1 MLDIVMHKA
10 LKEGATHLDS
20 YAVKN
25 DRKPSGL
32 LPTLYAKHSWTIS
45 DSASYDPQYL
55 GKTKTQR
62 DKKEKALVE
71 SWEDQGWDRT
81 LHGMPDVVFMTHER
95 TASNATEFQRDDTE
109 GVASSEGSGIRRQ
122 SAESAA
128 RDNEDLG
135 PRSDGGE
142 SDRDAGEGGKRGS
155 RKIHSFIS
163 ELSVASENRLKAWG
177 LTPESRDEI
186 VNSEGVDPSFSLSRA
201 QDANYLAAVESGDV
215 EAQQRM
221 VDEAAK
227 AAGFKEL
234 YRGVDKDSNRPEGPV
249 AFIQT
254 DSDMSAP
261 VRSMSFVSPSGS
273 GTEM

>member
-109 GVASSEGSGIRRQ
+109 GVASSDGKKWSKPVAKGKG
-122 SAESAA
+122 ESAITEIA
-128 RDNEDLG
+128 FD
-135 PRSDGGE
+135 PT
-142 SDRDAGEGGKRGS
+142 DAKYVRITQTGKHKLFWS
-155 RKIHSFIS
+155 IH
-163 ELSVASENRLKAWG
+163 ELNINGK
-177 LTPESRDEI
+177 EI
-186 VNSEGVDPSFSLSRA
+186 N
-201 QDANYLAAVESGDV
+201 
-215 EAQQRM
+215 
-221 VDEAAK
+221 
-227 AAGFKEL
+227 
-234 YRGVDKDSNRPEGPV
+234 
-249 AFIQT
+249 
-254 DSDMSAP
+254 
-261 VRSMSFVSPSGS
+261 
-273 GTEM
+273 